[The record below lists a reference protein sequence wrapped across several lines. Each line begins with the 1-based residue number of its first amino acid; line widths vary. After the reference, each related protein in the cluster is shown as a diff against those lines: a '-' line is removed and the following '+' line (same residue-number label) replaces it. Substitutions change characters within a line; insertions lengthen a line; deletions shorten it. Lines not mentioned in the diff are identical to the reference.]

1 MDEFIKNIKQNRN
14 ITPEIAYNEII
25 VKLLVKKLRA
35 NEKLG
40 NIGEYDSETL
50 FGGKL
55 FRGNVYIFEYDA
67 NTPTVYEY
75 KGKQAKY
82 TDNLPIILM
91 TGEGRN
97 IIRGIN
103 LNFCNKALKAIILN
117 LIYNIDTK
125 FYTETA
131 EKLAVNKSMAISK
144 QVYTFLN
151 TNDVEKQIIAYLQ
164 QKFPETDF
172 SMLFRNY
179 SVNRIKQIRLV
190 EPWQWK
196 YLPFLTYAGSLKSDT
211 LTAIQKISNI
221 DKVRI

>member
-1 MDEFIKNIKQNRN
+1 
-14 ITPEIAYNEII
+14 
-25 VKLLVKKLRA
+25 
-35 NEKLG
+35 
-40 NIGEYDSETL
+40 
-50 FGGKL
+50 
-55 FRGNVYIFEYDA
+55 
-67 NTPTVYEY
+67 
-75 KGKQAKY
+75 
-82 TDNLPIILM
+82 M

-97 IIRGIN
+97 VIRGIN

-131 EKLAVNKSMAISK
+131 EKLAVNKSIVMSK

-151 TNDVEKQIIAYLQ
+151 ADDVEKQIIAYLQ

-221 DKVRI
+221 DKVKI